1 MNYVKTFEEYYDVRA
16 IKKAYD
22 KGETLIIDTWMNFI
36 EVMGGRVDD
45 AHAAMEDIE
54 YDLDIY
60 LEVSDY
66 NDVVI
71 NWHGY

>member
-1 MNYVKTFEEYYDVRA
+1 MNYVETFKRFFDVARLKRMYDA
-16 IKKAYD
+16 
-22 KGETLIIDTWMNFI
+22 GETEILCGWI
-36 EVMGGRVDD
+36 EFTEMMGGVEN
-45 AHAAMEDIE
+45 AHDAMEDIE
-54 YDLDIY
+54 YELDIY